1 MLLFLLLLVLTN
13 TLIFLLNQLDQK
25 QPENRDTNLIT
36 KSKRF
41 ETGPLDL
48 WPQQQRQQR
57 QHQQQKHLDFPV
69 VFSRLD
75 GVHHRSYACHV
86 LRVLTHGHQIWNV

>member
-1 MLLFLLLLVLTN
+1 M
-13 TLIFLLNQLDQK
+13 LNQLGQK
-25 QPENRDTNLIT
+25 QPENRGVFFTSRVTNLIT

-57 QHQQQKHLDFPV
+57 QQQQQQQQKHLDFPV

>member
-1 MLLFLLLLVLTN
+1 MLDQLV
-13 TLIFLLNQLDQK
+13 QK
-25 QPENRDTNLIT
+25 QPENRGVFLTSRVTNLIT

-57 QHQQQKHLDFPV
+57 QQQQQQKHLDFPV